1 MQISRVSGALMVC
14 ALALGAA
21 EAAIVSAGRMT
32 PASLLSLRNVA
43 SRRACSLSGAGAMR
57 MRGGGGGIHSI
68 VAREVLDSRGNPT
81 VEVDLTTDLG
91 TFRAAVP
98 SGWRKTSI
106 ADRAKI
112 IN

>member
-1 MQISRVSGALMVC
+1 MLC
-14 ALALGAA
+14 ALAVSA
-21 EAAIVSAGRMT
+21 EAAMVSVGRMT
-32 PASLLSLRNVA
+32 PASLLAARNVA
-43 SRRACSLSGAGAMR
+43 SRRACSVSGAGALQ

-98 SGWRKTSI
+98 SG
-106 ADRAKI
+106 
-112 IN
+112 